1 MASSLDL
8 TRTYSS
14 FAGVDI
20 KCVLGGEVIGQMQAI
35 SYAVQRE
42 KAPIYVMG
50 RVDPLSFSRG
60 KRGIAGTMISLLL
73 DQHLIQSHEAFS
85 KSQFIADKDEVFPD
99 SNTDLTEANA
109 FASNTLGTVA
119 EVPQDPAADMS
130 LNFTPATPWY
140 VDQILPFDVTI
151 VAANEYGA
159 ASAMRI
165 YGCEILNEGSGFS
178 IDDIVI
184 ENQMT
189 YVCRTILPWKKLG
202 RWEVDGTNGR
212 FEEGF
217 VDGQNINAA
226 EGE

>member
-1 MASSLDL
+1 MSSSSLDL

-20 KCVLGGEVIGQMQAI
+20 KCVLAGSIVGQMQAI

-73 DQHLIQSHEAFS
+73 DQHLINSVDAFKES
-85 KSQFIADKDEVFPD
+85 RFIADKDEVFPD
-99 SNTDLTEANA
+99 GADLTA
-109 FASNTLGTVA
+109 
-119 EVPQDPAADMS
+119 AADFS
-130 LNFTPATPWY
+130 AADLDTVGGGAALSAGNLEDNYQAVAPFY

-151 VAANEYGA
+151 IAANEYGN

-202 RWEVDGTNGR
+202 SWDMNSSTGVSAGTWS
-212 FEEGF
+212 
-217 VDGQNINAA
+217 DAPA
-226 EGE
+226 

>member
-1 MASSLDL
+1 MASYSSLDL
-8 TRTYSS
+8 ARQYSS

-20 KCVLGGEVIGQMQAI
+20 KCILGGEVVGQMQAI

-73 DQHLIQSHEAFS
+73 DQHLITEHVPFKNSLVVL
-85 KSQFIADKDEVFPD
+85 DKDEIFAEPA
-99 SNTDLTEANA
+99 DLNV
-109 FASNTLGTVA
+109 ASNTAGDQQAAMDPEAFAAGNLG
-119 EVPQDPAADMS
+119 D
-130 LNFTPATPWY
+130 NYTPSTPRY
-140 VDQILPFDVTI
+140 VDQLLPFDVTI
-151 VAANEYGA
+151 VAANEYGQ
-159 ASAMRI
+159 ASTMRI

-189 YVCRTILPWKKLG
+189 YVCRTILPWKQMG
-202 RWEVDGTNGR
+202 HWGGADGSTLTK
-212 FEEGF
+212 
-217 VDGQNINAA
+217 GQPMA
-226 EGE
+226 GV